1 MPETAVGMNLGG
13 DINLIGGT
21 EMRAGVRVKVLIVS
35 HPDYGDP
42 ESDGT
47 ERPPEL
53 TAEDIEFWTAVLER
67 SRAALKSRS
76 S

>member
-1 MPETAVGMNLGG
+1 MPETAGGMCAGSHVHV
-13 DINLIGGT
+13 IGGT

-35 HPDYGDP
+35 DPAYGDP
-42 ESDGT
+42 ETDGT
-47 ERPPEL
+47 EPPPEL